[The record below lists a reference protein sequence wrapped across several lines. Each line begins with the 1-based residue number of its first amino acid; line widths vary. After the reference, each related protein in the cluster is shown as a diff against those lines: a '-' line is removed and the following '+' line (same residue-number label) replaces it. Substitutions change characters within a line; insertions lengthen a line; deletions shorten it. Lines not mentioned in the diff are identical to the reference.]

1 MVNSQHP
8 GLKVAVIG
16 GGVIGCLT
24 AWYLARRGV
33 TVTVLERGRIGGES
47 SWAGAGIL
55 CPIHPWLY
63 PDDFTRLVEASL
75 ARYPALSAELRE
87 ISGISPEWRQSGLL
101 IPEFADDRVRHR
113 QAALAWSARFGW
125 QVESLDRQAL
135 RAVEPMLS
143 ADAEGG
149 LLWPEVGQ
157 VRNPRLLQ
165 AVRVAMLKSGVELL
179 EGAEVVGVRDEGG
192 RVCGVHMAGGAH
204 IDVDHV
210 LLAAGSWSG
219 ELAQRLGLAL
229 PVEPV
234 KGQIVLLKA
243 SPESLRHII
252 KHDDAYFVPRA
263 DGRILVGA
271 SMERVGFSRG
281 TTGEVV
287 DELLAATY
295 RIVPG
300 LIQAEIERQWM
311 GFRPGTPDGMPYL
324 GPVSGRSGLWVATGH
339 YRNGVAL
346 APITAEVMVSWI
358 LGETPSLD
366 LAAFRV
372 ERPQRDDPGIGL
384 PE

>member
-1 MVNSQHP
+1 MVDSQHR
-8 GLKVAVIG
+8 GLKVAIIG

-75 ARYPALSAELRE
+75 VRYPALSAELRE

-101 IPEFADDRVRHR
+101 IPEFPDDRRSHR
-113 QAALAWSARFGW
+113 QAALEWSARFGW
-125 QVESLDRQAL
+125 RVESLEPQAL
-135 RAVEPMLS
+135 RMAEPMLS
-143 ADAEGG
+143 PDATGG

-157 VRNPRLLQ
+157 IRNPRLLQ
-165 AVRVAMLKSGVELL
+165 AVRVAMLKAGVELL

-192 RVCGVHMAGGAH
+192 RVVGVHMAGGAH
-204 IDVDHV
+204 LDADHV

-219 ELAQRLGLAL
+219 GLAQRLGLSL

-234 KGQIVLLKA
+234 KGQIVLLK
-243 SPESLRHII
+243 SNPESVRHII
-252 KHDDAYFVPRA
+252 KHDDAYFVPRV

-271 SMERVGFSRG
+271 SMERVGFARG
-281 TTGEVV
+281 NTEEVV
-287 DELLAATY
+287 DALLKSTY
-295 RIVPG
+295 RMMPG
-300 LIQAEIERQWM
+300 LIGAEIEQQWM

-324 GPVSGRSGLWVATGH
+324 GPAPGRSGLWVATGH

-346 APITAEVMVSWI
+346 APITAEVMAGWI
-358 LGETPSLD
+358 LGEAPSLGME
-366 LAAFRV
+366 AFRID
-372 ERPQRDDPGIGL
+372 RPQRDDPGVGF
-384 PE
+384 PV